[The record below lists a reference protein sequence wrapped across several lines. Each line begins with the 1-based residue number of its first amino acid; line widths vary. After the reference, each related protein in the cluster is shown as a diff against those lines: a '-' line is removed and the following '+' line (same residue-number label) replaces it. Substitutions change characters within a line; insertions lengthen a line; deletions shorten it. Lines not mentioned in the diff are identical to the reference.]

1 MESRG
6 LGQLNQD
13 GTIRVGYDASLNI
26 APRDFAGSTVL
37 NNDGL
42 IELAGGDAL
51 TTGRISGHGTVE
63 LSSIRSTMYLG
74 TGVDAG
80 QTFALHQGT
89 LLMGALNTFGG
100 TISGFSSSAA
110 RLIVGPRCDAAT
122 YVNDGFGARLVL
134 TNNGQFV
141 GTLPLADTPDTQY
154 TVTPFGN
161 SSTIIR
167 PSEVYADGSIPGSI
181 TADTVTI
188 RNAEPNGQA
197 VALGGP
203 GYSLDGGPNLILDN
217 AALGP
222 DLLVTVASPDAVGE
236 QSGIITVQGFD
247 TNYGEI
253 DVIPSAGAQPSSYG
267 NSLTINIQAGSQLN
281 QEGTIRVVSPGGLS
295 LIVNGPGAFNN
306 DGQLFVGQG
315 SSAYLGPV
323 IGSGTIT
330 VDGGRL
336 LLGAASSAQTID
348 LLGGT
353 VTTSGFGFNATIKDW
368 SSAGQ
373 LILSSTSA
381 DSVQF
386 NQTSD
391 AGGDLQV
398 FFGARQVADL
408 HLLGAYT
415 TSDFMVSSGNAGS
428 RIAISDRSS
437 PAG

>member
-1 MESRG
+1 MILSR
-6 LGQLNQD
+6 
-13 GTIRVGYDASLNI
+13 V
-26 APRDFAGSTVL
+26 
-37 NNDGL
+37 
-42 IELAGGDAL
+42 
-51 TTGRISGHGTVE
+51 
-63 LSSIRSTMYLG
+63 
-74 TGVDAG
+74 
-80 QTFALHQGT
+80 
-89 LLMGALNTFGG
+89 
-100 TISGFSSSAA
+100 
-110 RLIVGPRCDAAT
+110 RCDAAT
-122 YVNDGFGARLVL
+122 YVHDVFGERLVL

-154 TVTPFGN
+154 TVIPYGAA
-161 SSTIIR
+161 STIIR
-167 PSEVYADGSIPGSI
+167 PSEIYADGSIPGSI

-188 RNAEPNGQA
+188 RNAEPNGQV

-203 GYSLDGGPNLILDN
+203 GFDGLGGGPNLILDN

-222 DLLVTVASPDAVGE
+222 DLLVTVATPDAIGQ
-236 QSGIITVQGFD
+236 QSGTITVQGFD

-253 DVIPSAGAQPSSYG
+253 DVIPSADAQTSGFG

-281 QEGTIRVVSPGGLS
+281 QEGIIRVISPGGQS
-295 LIVNGPGAFNN
+295 LVVNGPGAFNN

-315 SSAYLGPV
+315 SSAVLEPV

-336 LLGAASSAQTID
+336 LLGPASSAQTID

-373 LILSSTSA
+373 VILSSSFV

-386 NQTSD
+386 NQLSD
-391 AGGDLQV
+391 AGGDLQLLS
-398 FFGARQVADL
+398 GTRQVADL
-408 HLLGAYT
+408 HLLGTYA
-415 TSDFMVSSGNAGS
+415 TSDFTVSSGNGES